1 MRQSRNHR
9 QLHTRNHPA
18 QEEPLHDL
26 PREQMCRDVRLA
38 PDGRNAR
45 LVADG
50 RDARLAADGRDLP
63 ETERRRDLPETQRA
77 WSAHGLERFHLEDN
91 SPGFWIRERHVSYLT
106 LCAAAL
112 FIAVLV
118 LLLTCFSAMTYDS
131 ASKKLDQAQAAKQ
144 QSQEYYAAES
154 TATEIISAFYQER
167 RDTSAN
173 LNGRTIYAADQG
185 DIEVTK
191 IDNVIYF
198 SVPAGAGQQL
208 NVEAKTTK
216 KQVSIRKWQL
226 SKDM

>member
-9 QLHTRNHPA
+9 QLHK
-18 QEEPLHDL
+18 
-26 PREQMCRDVRLA
+26 
-38 PDGRNAR
+38 
-45 LVADG
+45 
-50 RDARLAADGRDLP
+50 
-63 ETERRRDLPETQRA
+63 
-77 WSAHGLERFHLEDN
+77 RFHPEDS
-91 SPGFWIRERHVSYLT
+91 SPGFWIRGRHVSYLT
-106 LCAAAL
+106 ICAAAL

-154 TATEIISAFYQER
+154 TASEIISAFYQER

-208 NVEAKTTK
+208 NVEAKATK
-216 KQVSIRKWQL
+216 KQVTIRKWQL

>member
-1 MRQSRNHR
+1 MQQSRTHR

-26 PREQMCRDVRLA
+26 PRVEMCRDARSA
-38 PDGRNAR
+38 PDGRNLPQAKMC
-45 LVADG
+45 
-50 RDARLAADGRDLP
+50 RDAWLALDGRDLP
-63 ETERRRDLPETQRA
+63 EPQRA
-77 WSAHGLERFHLEDN
+77 WSAHEFERFHLEDN
-91 SPGFWIRERHVSYLT
+91 SPGFWIRGRRVSYLT
-106 LCAAAL
+106 ICAAAL

-154 TATEIISAFYQER
+154 TAAEIISAFYQER

-173 LNGRTIYAADQG
+173 LNGRTVYTADQG

-208 NVEAKTTK
+208 NVEAKATK